1 VTATDT
7 TTDRE
12 WPTLSLGQP
21 APPTPKERPTDIPL
35 TGHASDLV
43 HQIGFAGYVVRVA
56 LLAITVLSL
65 SLAFFIVVISGLEH
79 QVSQTREYDR
89 FRAALAAGTAPT
101 GQTDQSGKHLFAL
114 GTPVALLE
122 VPSLHMREV
131 VGEGTTPQVLTAGPG
146 HRRDTPLPGQAGT
159 SVIMG
164 RQASYGGPFKHI
176 HQLRLGAK
184 ITVTVGFG
192 TNVDTFKVIDI
203 RQAGDPRPP
212 LLASGASRLTLVT
225 AAGTPFMPGGLL
237 YVDADLVSAV
247 QPASTQVIS
256 SPSELLRSE
265 SANANDTSSVWALVL
280 WLQALI
286 LVVVGA
292 IWAWH
297 RWGRHQTWIVF
308 LPLTALVG
316 YYVADQ
322 VTRLLPNLL

>member
-1 VTATDT
+1 
-7 TTDRE
+7 
-12 WPTLSLGQP
+12 
-21 APPTPKERPTDIPL
+21 
-35 TGHASDLV
+35 
-43 HQIGFAGYVVRVA
+43 
-56 LLAITVLSL
+56 
-65 SLAFFIVVISGLEH
+65 
-79 QVSQTREYDR
+79 
-89 FRAALAAGTAPT
+89 
-101 GQTDQSGKHLFAL
+101 
-114 GTPVALLE
+114 
-122 VPSLHMREV
+122 
-131 VGEGTTPQVLTAGPG
+131 
-146 HRRDTPLPGQAGT
+146 
-159 SVIMG
+159 MG